1 MHFGNTYEFGLYL
14 LLFCGILE
22 FFVALDLL
30 LLTSKIE
37 SVLSKIK
44 KKLKLLIKKFY
55 FYYYYN
61 CERLYFHSFRPL
73 IRQTKYIYIVLV
85 VWYWRLF
92 LKLSCI
98 TMKKYILH
106 WIESSLVFWDHP
118 HDRYIGDPDS
128 EQSVIC
134 FVNYSKN
141 LHHHNCRSFRLDWV
155 HHQDCSQASWF
166 LDQGPWPLVQ
176 AHWIHI

>member
-1 MHFGNTYEFGLYL
+1 MRVVSHEKSIKLTLIISELKVLYL
-14 LLFCGILE
+14 WLLQKHKKARPCILE
-22 FFVALDLL
+22 ILMNLVFIYFCFVESLSSLWPPSLDLL

-85 VWYWRLF
+85 V
-92 LKLSCI
+92 
-98 TMKKYILH
+98 
-106 WIESSLVFWDHP
+106 
-118 HDRYIGDPDS
+118 
-128 EQSVIC
+128 
-134 FVNYSKN
+134 
-141 LHHHNCRSFRLDWV
+141 
-155 HHQDCSQASWF
+155 
-166 LDQGPWPLVQ
+166 
-176 AHWIHI
+176 